1 MITKAETE
9 DRALLIGTR
18 GVARML
24 NVSQRHV
31 ERLDASHLIP
41 KPVWIGRAKRWRL
54 GDIRH
59 WLNAGCPD
67 RATWETRFQKS
78 ED

>member
-1 MITKAETE
+1 MIARAEVEEQT
-9 DRALLIGTR
+9 LVIGTR

-31 ERLDASHLIP
+31 ERLDASQLIP

-54 GDIRH
+54 SDIER
-59 WLNAGCPD
+59 WLERGCPD
-67 RATWETRFQKS
+67 RVAWESRQRSKS
-78 ED
+78 